1 MSNANSWSRLAS
13 LLLALPLAGCSNLGY
28 YTQAVIGHLE
38 IISHRDPIAV
48 LLEQP
53 ETPKDLKQKLSR
65 VLQIREFATQE
76 LGLPDNG
83 SYTGYTDVDR
93 PYVVWN
99 VVATPELSM
108 TPETWCFPIA
118 GCVSYR
124 GYFSHEKAESFAN
137 TLRQR
142 GYDVA
147 VTGVRAYSTLGWFE
161 DPILNTVIHYSD
173 PELAGLI
180 FHELSHQMI
189 YVSGDS
195 AFNESFATVVEQ
207 EGTRRWLESIGHPD
221 DIIPYQ
227 TKKRRQQ
234 LFIALIM
241 RYRDLLT
248 EAFSTARPD
257 DWKRAQKRTL
267 LGRLKEDYNELK
279 RKWDGDTTYDGW
291 INRDLNNAHL
301 ASTGTYYHYVL
312 AFQALLAKHQHDL
325 ASFYQEVKSLGRK
338 PKAERDQFL
347 EYTAKRNSP
356 WDDRKN
362 HLANTSS

>member
-1 MSNANSWSRLAS
+1 MSNATRWSRLAS
-13 LLLALPLAGCSNLGY
+13 LLLTLPLAGCSNLGY
-28 YTQAVIGHLE
+28 YTHAVIGHLE
-38 IISHRDPIAV
+38 IISHRDSIAV

-53 ETPKDLKQKLSR
+53 DTPKDLKQKLSR
-65 VLQIREFATQE
+65 VLQIRKFATQE

-124 GYFSHEKAESFAN
+124 GYFSHEKAESFAR

-189 YVSGDS
+189 YVSDDS
-195 AFNESFATVVEQ
+195 EFNESFATVVEQ
-207 EGTRRWLESIGHPD
+207 EGIRRWLESIGHPD
-221 DIIPYQ
+221 DIIPYH

-234 LFIALIM
+234 TFIALIM

-248 EAFSTARPD
+248 EAFSTNRRD
-257 DWKRAQKRTL
+257 DWKREQKQTL
-267 LGRLKEDYNELK
+267 LSRLKEDYNELK
-279 RKWDGDTTYDGW
+279 HTWDGDTTYDGW
-291 INRDLNNAHL
+291 IDRDLNNAHL
-301 ASTGTYYHYVL
+301 ASTGTYYHYVP
-312 AFQALLAKHQHDL
+312 AFQALLAAHQHGL
-325 ASFYQEVKSLGRK
+325 APFYEVVKTLGQK
-338 PKAERDQFL
+338 PKAERDRFL
-347 EYTAKRNSP
+347 EQTAKRDFP

-362 HLANTSS
+362 HLANTSL

>member
-1 MSNANSWSRLAS
+1 
-13 LLLALPLAGCSNLGY
+13 
-28 YTQAVIGHLE
+28 
-38 IISHRDPIAV
+38 
-48 LLEQP
+48 
-53 ETPKDLKQKLSR
+53 
-65 VLQIREFATQE
+65 
-76 LGLPDNG
+76 
-83 SYTGYTDVDR
+83 
-93 PYVVWN
+93 
-99 VVATPELSM
+99 M
-108 TPETWCFPIA
+108 TPQTWCFPIA

-124 GYFSHEKAESFAN
+124 GYFSHEKAESFAS

-173 PELAGLI
+173 PELASLI

-189 YVSGDS
+189 YVSDDS
-195 AFNESFATVVEQ
+195 VFNESFATVVEQ

-227 TKKRRQQ
+227 RKKQRQQ
-234 LFIALIM
+234 AFISLIM

-248 EAFSTARPD
+248 EAFSTDRPD
-257 DWKRAQKRTL
+257 DWKREQKQTL

-291 INRDLNNAHL
+291 IDRDLNNAHL
-301 ASTGTYYHYVL
+301 ASTGTYYHHVP
-312 AFQALLAKHQHDL
+312 AFQALLADHHNKL
-325 ASFYQEVKSLGRK
+325 SSFYEEVKTLGKK

-347 EYTAKRNSP
+347 EQTAKRDSP